1 MPLII
6 FPFQN
11 YVIVL
16 SNSILYL
23 CFFFFQIIGVA
34 EDLLFMF
41 YFFQIIGGVATMK
54 VVWLYCFYAGLHI

>member
-23 CFFFFQIIGVA
+23 CFFFQIIGVA